1 MKRREIEHYEIL
13 KKLGSG
19 GSGVVYLAND
29 TLLMRPVVLKILK
42 RGALSLE
49 QMRTTVL
56 REARLASAIEHPN
69 VCAIYEVG
77 ESSDEAYIVMQYVPG
92 RSLDRVIAQ
101 GPANVP
107 LVLSVGIQIA
117 DGLSAAHQ
125 IGIYHRDLKPA
136 NVMLTDGGLVKILD
150 FGLARRKSPDEAE
163 FDPAQP
169 TRRKQGVVARTYSVR
184 GGTLAYMA
192 PEQFV
197 TGQSSVQ
204 SDLFAF
210 GVMLYELVSGRH
222 PFVRPDVEE
231 LQGVRAI
238 QFADPPLLKSC
249 CPETPDEL
257 ASVIDRCLKKN
268 PADRY
273 ASAAEVREAL
283 KTIMRTKQFEATGL
297 PFDAPANVP
306 PAEQEKR
313 STGMLSMLAERFRES
328 ADEQSKENSIL
339 VLPFR
344 NFGQKGNYG
353 QSKVEGQASSR
364 PEDSPM
370 YGFAL
375 ADAIAARL
383 ARMPSL
389 VVRPSSAL
397 MQLPLSVQQM
407 DPLALGQRLLA
418 RYVLAGN
425 FLRSEDGFDLNWQLL
440 DVAGQSVRTGGAIR
454 VASFDLIAVQTE
466 ISNEVFATLQGM
478 GQKLNGSH
486 GERSMRVSR
495 LGEQVSEEYLQ
506 ARALLSS
513 FVARAGSRSDLD
525 RALAG
530 FERVAERDAQFAAA
544 WSGLGIVHLQ
554 YVRNGFGGQMHLL
567 SARRAF
573 DKALEID
580 PGSIEANLY
589 RVYMMLSRGEK
600 ESARHGIEQ
609 LLRTSG
615 NDWNV
620 HSIAGITLRLDGMYD
635 DALAQFNRSLQLNPS
650 NAPAIYNHRARV
662 YQYQNQLELAEE
674 ELQKGLTL
682 EPKHSLLR
690 TSLSY
695 QHMRK
700 GELQTAI
707 SLLEAVIHDDDSMRI
722 AFPTLAMCYVQ
733 VGQREKAASLI
744 EEDSLSAAEADSEM
758 AYRLATYFAVEGDE
772 SEALHWLRRAI
783 YLGNENYPW
792 FSKNPAWQRL
802 HGHTDF
808 DRILE
813 DLKKSYRKNQKT
825 WRRLLEHVPQ
835 G

>member
-92 RSLDRVIAQ
+92 RSLDRLIAQ

-169 TRRKQGVVARTYSVR
+169 TRRKQGAVPRTYSVR

-210 GVMLYELVSGRH
+210 GVILYELVSGRH

-238 QFADPPLLKSC
+238 QFADPPALNQC
-249 CPETPDEL
+249 CPEVPDEL

-268 PADRY
+268 PSDRY
-273 ASAAEVREAL
+273 AAAAEVREAL
-283 KTIMRTKQFEATGL
+283 KMIMRTKQFETGM
-297 PFDAPANVP
+297 PFELPANMP
-306 PAEQEKR
+306 PAEREKR

-328 ADEQSKENSIL
+328 ADEVAKENSIL

-344 NFGQKGNYG
+344 NFGKPGA
-353 QSKVEGQASSR
+353 EGQAATDSHL
-364 PEDSPM
+364 ENSPM

-407 DPLALGQRLLA
+407 DPLTLGQRLLA

-425 FLRSEDGFDLNWQLL
+425 FLRSDDGFDLNWQLL

-478 GQKLNGSH
+478 GQKLNGAQ
-486 GERSMRVSR
+486 GERSTRISR

-513 FVARAGSRSDLD
+513 FVARAGSRGDLD

-530 FERVAERDAQFAAA
+530 FERVVERDPQFAAA
-544 WSGLGIVHLQ
+544 WSGLGIVHVQ

-580 PGSIEANLY
+580 SGSIEANLY

-620 HSIAGITLRLDGMYD
+620 HSIAGITLRLDGMYE

-690 TSLSY
+690 TSLAY

-707 SLLEAVIHDDDSMRI
+707 SLLETVIREDDSMRL

-802 HGHTDF
+802 HAHADF

-813 DLKKSYRKNQKT
+813 ELKKSYRKNQKT

>member
-42 RGALSLE
+42 RGALSIE

-101 GPANVP
+101 GPANVQ
-107 LVLSVGIQIA
+107 LVLSVGTQIA

-125 IGIYHRDLKPA
+125 IGISHRDLKPA

-169 TRRKQGVVARTYSVR
+169 TRRRQGTVTRTYSVR

-204 SDLFAF
+204 SDLFAL
-210 GVMLYELVSGRH
+210 GVILYELVSGRH
-222 PFVRPDVEE
+222 PFVRPDAEA

-238 QFADPPLLKSC
+238 QFADPPSLQTC

-273 ASAAEVREAL
+273 ASAADVRESL
-283 KTIMRTKQFEATGL
+283 KTIMRTKQFEAAGL
-297 PFDAPANVP
+297 PFDVPANVP
-306 PAEQEKR
+306 PAEREKR

-328 ADEQSKENSIL
+328 SDEQSKENSIL

-344 NFGQKGNYG
+344 NFGKPAAGHAEE
-353 QSKVEGQASSR
+353 S
-364 PEDSPM
+364 SPM

-397 MQLPLSVQQM
+397 MQLPHSVQQM

-425 FLRSEDGFDLNWQLL
+425 FLRSDDGFDLNWQLL

-486 GERSMRVSR
+486 GERAIRTSR

-513 FVARAGSRSDLD
+513 FLARAGSRSDLD
-525 RALAG
+525 RALKG
-530 FERVAERDAQFAAA
+530 FERVVERDAQFAAA

-580 PGSIEANLY
+580 SGSIEANLY

-620 HSIAGITLRLDGMYD
+620 HSIAGVALRLDGMYE
-635 DALAQFNRSLQLNPS
+635 DALEQFNRSLQLNPS

-662 YQYQNQLELAEE
+662 YQYQNQLELADE

-690 TSLSY
+690 TSLAY

-700 GELQTAI
+700 GELATAI
-707 SLLEAVIHDDDSMRI
+707 SLLETVIREDDSMRI
-722 AFPTLAMCYVQ
+722 TFPTLAMCYVQ

-802 HGHTDF
+802 HAHADF